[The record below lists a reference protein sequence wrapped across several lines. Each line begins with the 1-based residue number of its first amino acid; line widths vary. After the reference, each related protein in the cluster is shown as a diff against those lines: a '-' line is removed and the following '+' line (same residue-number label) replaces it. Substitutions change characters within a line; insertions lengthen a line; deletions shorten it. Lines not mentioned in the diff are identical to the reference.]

1 MYYNTLLPLLEHTR
15 TIYKTS
21 YHLVLIFHLFRI
33 AKKRRPTTSSGK
45 LFPKVPLLPL
55 SGLRAPLGCWVE
67 TAPTYETA
75 EIFHP
80 PLSGTTK
87 PLYISFVGG
96 GDDMDMKSLFPALF
110 VKITFWQLMPSSEI
124 STDWAANGK
133 QHSISG
139 IHKLAEKQRMDQ
151 HGLRV
156 SYSWLLWV
164 EWNLNQMMPNGCCIS
179 IQANSWRKLTIQ
191 LKNMLDKH
199 FNHTMK
205 IIPMSTFTDCNFAAS
220 YDGWILLQTELLKLN
235 RRHPWHAVHHTS
247 SKLEGFCFDKH
258 RITFVS
264 LSSPISWWIHKQI
277 VRHWRI

>member
-110 VKITFWQLMPSSEI
+110 VKITFWQLCQAARSQPIGQPMASNIASQGSISWLKNKGWINMVSGSLTPDSFELNEIWIKWCQMDAASVSKQTPGENSQFSLKTCWI
-124 STDWAANGK
+124 ST
-133 QHSISG
+133 SI
-139 IHKLAEKQRMDQ
+139 I
-151 HGLRV
+151 
-156 SYSWLLWV
+156 LWKSFRCPLSRIAILQLHMTGRYYCRLSC
-164 EWNLNQMMPNGCCIS
+164 WNWID
-179 IQANSWRKLTIQ
+179 A
-191 LKNMLDKH
+191 
-199 FNHTMK
+199 
-205 IIPMSTFTDCNFAAS
+205 IPGMQF
-220 YDGWILLQTELLKLN
+220 
-235 RRHPWHAVHHTS
+235 
-247 SKLEGFCFDKH
+247 
-258 RITFVS
+258 ITLHQS
-264 LSSPISWWIHKQI
+264 
-277 VRHWRI
+277 